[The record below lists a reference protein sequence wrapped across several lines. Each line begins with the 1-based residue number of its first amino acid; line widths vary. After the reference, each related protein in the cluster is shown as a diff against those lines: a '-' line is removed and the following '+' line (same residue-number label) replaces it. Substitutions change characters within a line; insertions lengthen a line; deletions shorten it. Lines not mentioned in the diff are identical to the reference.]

1 MNIFNWETYIGRYP
15 FPPVF
20 ETDNFQ
26 KSYFC
31 NQNVGVKYCVIGMWI
46 VSVCLDGGKMQELA
60 ITKEYYEELKEQIR
74 TALGEKYFSGVQ
86 VQRIQRSWQS
96 IIQPIS
102 DPHLMIIGQCI
113 IGMSMDL
120 LKLRGGRFQKGF
132 TMHCR

>member
-1 MNIFNWETYIGRYP
+1 
-15 FPPVF
+15 
-20 ETDNFQ
+20 
-26 KSYFC
+26 
-31 NQNVGVKYCVIGMWI
+31 
-46 VSVCLDGGKMQELA
+46 MQELA